1 MQKHNFL
8 KKIIRLDF
16 VRQRMRVKRE
26 YDEPNVRINSLPESI
41 RRRSDTYNAYEMLQA
56 KNKQM
61 EMGGN
66 LSEPIKVLKATW
78 MANSST
84 WSLIKINY
92 SKGDHVGII
101 QVIFISFHFE
111 FKKKKNTY
119 FELGENLNIEIPTLI
134 L

>member
-1 MQKHNFL
+1 MKG
-8 KKIIRLDF
+8 
-16 VRQRMRVKRE
+16 E
-26 YDEPNVRINSLPESI
+26 YDELNVRINSLPESI
-41 RRRSDTYNAYEMLQA
+41 MRRSDTYNAYEMLQA
-56 KNKQM
+56 KKKQM

-78 MANSST
+78 MANSSHWLGT

-111 FKKKKNTY
+111 FKKKY
-119 FELGENLNIEIPTLI
+119 IF
-134 L
+134 